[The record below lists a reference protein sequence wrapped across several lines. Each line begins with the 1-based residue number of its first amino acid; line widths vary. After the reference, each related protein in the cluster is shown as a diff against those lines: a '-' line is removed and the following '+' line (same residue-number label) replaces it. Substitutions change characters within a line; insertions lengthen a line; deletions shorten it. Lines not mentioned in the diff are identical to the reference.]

1 MQQKA
6 SFCVTIIIER
16 NKKEVFLMKIFFLV
30 LALVL
35 MFCGCV
41 SEEPE
46 VFRNPDIQPIVPGY
60 GYQVEPPTIF
70 LPLKNLLENELEIPD
85 NAEIFGTRT
94 EIPVVLPENMESDS
108 NLVPASFW
116 PELVSEI
123 QKDYPDFDPENPGWK
138 ANYNFFAVDGTA
150 GMLKINY
157 YIDENII
164 TNKAIIG
171 TIENGIIVRLNYT
184 NIDFE
189 TDEEEIRKKAK
200 NFLETTSQ
208 TKRIFEEGEE
218 FLKEETLFHYYYP
231 SDMLV
236 YSYQL
241 YFLYGP
247 EGEQIINNDYGY
259 ECIVG

>member
-1 MQQKA
+1 
-6 SFCVTIIIER
+6 
-16 NKKEVFLMKIFFLV
+16 
-30 LALVL
+30 
-35 MFCGCV
+35 
-41 SEEPE
+41 
-46 VFRNPDIQPIVPGY
+46 
-60 GYQVEPPTIF
+60 
-70 LPLKNLLENELEIPD
+70 
-85 NAEIFGTRT
+85 
-94 EIPVVLPENMESDS
+94 
-108 NLVPASFW
+108 
-116 PELVSEI
+116 
-123 QKDYPDFDPENPGWK
+123 
-138 ANYNFFAVDGTA
+138 
-150 GMLKINY
+150 MLKINY